1 MEDTHD
7 GHGLQRL
14 HDLQTKFSTI
24 ETERDA
30 SVRRLHELENT
41 EGGAVDDDAI
51 DLLAKN
57 VAELKMEQEKL
68 ARHIETEQEKLSNEF
83 FKALELRAHHA
94 GAQPSTPSSRATS
107 SRTSRSSSII
117 LPMSPVG
124 LPPHHLSLHLL
135 DSPPA
140 SATSSTTGRKR
151 IIAPKRTESEA
162 GSSTVA
168 VEARSS
174 SSSHNTT

>member
-30 SVRRLHELENT
+30 SVRRLQELENT

-68 ARHIETEQEKLSNEF
+68 ARHIETEQEKLSNQF
-83 FKALELRAHHA
+83 FKELERAHHA

-124 LPPHHLSLHLL
+124 LPPHHLSLQLL

-151 IIAPKRTESEA
+151 IITPKRTESEA